1 MRRLFA
7 LTAVLLALW
16 AALIGVVR
24 LGAEMRPSRFAAMF
38 TLPDGSACPAL
49 CILGIMPGE
58 TPFAQIIPIL
68 HQHPLSASTNI
79 REQYSII
86 RADGPQFSFSALMDE
101 SGKAGAISL
110 SFEPTLGVTEPL
122 DGAFVGFMV
131 AKLGNPQRLQL
142 TRRSS
147 QTVRLF
153 YPSQGIVLSSS
164 LTTTRLQPRDP
175 LSFVGFSTLPVF
187 VDTWRGI
194 MLSTAGWQGYRDLR
208 PLVMTAG
215 YP

>member
-7 LTAVLLALW
+7 LTAILLALW
-16 AALIGVVR
+16 AVLIGVVR
-24 LGAEMRPSRFAAMF
+24 LGAGMRPSRFAAMF
-38 TLPDGSACPAL
+38 TLPDGSACPVL
-49 CILGIMPGE
+49 CILGVMPGE
-58 TPFAQIIPIL
+58 TPFEWIIPIL
-68 HQHPLSASTNI
+68 RQHPLSAGTNI
-79 REQYSII
+79 REQYGII
-86 RADGPQFSFSALMDE
+86 RADGPQFSFSALMDKD
-101 SGKAGAISL
+101 GRAGAVSL
-110 SFEPTLGVTEPL
+110 SFESTSGVVEPM
-122 DGAFVGFMV
+122 DGASVGFMV
-131 AKLGNPQRLQL
+131 AKLGSPQRLQL

-153 YPSQGIVLSSS
+153 YPSRGIVLSSNLS
-164 LTTTRLQPRDP
+164 TTRLQSRDR